1 MTQQEKID
9 DLKTRLSEFMIR
21 IEELEPEETS
31 VEDIDHLISMLE
43 ELENKMN
50 K

>member
-1 MTQQEKID
+1 MTQQDRIE

-31 VEDIDHLISMLE
+31 VEDIDRLISMLE